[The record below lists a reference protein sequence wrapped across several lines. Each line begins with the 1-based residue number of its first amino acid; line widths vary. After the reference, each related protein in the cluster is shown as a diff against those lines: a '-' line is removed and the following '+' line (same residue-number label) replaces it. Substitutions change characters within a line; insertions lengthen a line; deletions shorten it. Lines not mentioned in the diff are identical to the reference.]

1 MLMVASQAGHYEL
14 VKTLL
19 DRGATNGIDIQ
30 DKCGWSALM
39 FAAFTGSSVDVVSL
53 LLEHNADVH
62 LANSDGRTALFMA
75 SEKVHVEIVKLL
87 LENGASI
94 RHKDTWGKPA
104 IALGTYSQHS
114 CHPDL
119 VDAFLQY
126 CDNYMEDVYSA
137 LWAAV
142 KHCCPLST
150 AILIKSGAVIYGVDQ
165 LLVLN
170 DERTADPKCVNCSC
184 LAVKAQL

>member
-19 DRGATNGIDIQ
+19 DRGATDGIDIQ

-39 FAAFTGSSVDVVSL
+39 FVAFTGSSIDVVSL

-62 LANSDGRTALFMA
+62 LANSDGRMALFMA

-87 LENGASI
+87 LENGAST

-119 VDAFLQY
+119 
-126 CDNYMEDVYSA
+126 
-137 LWAAV
+137 
-142 KHCCPLST
+142 
-150 AILIKSGAVIYGVDQ
+150 G
-165 LLVLN
+165 
-170 DERTADPKCVNCSC
+170 
-184 LAVKAQL
+184 

>member
-1 MLMVASQAGHYEL
+1 MVL
-14 VKTLL
+14 
-19 DRGATNGIDIQ
+19 
-30 DKCGWSALM
+30 
-39 FAAFTGSSVDVVSL
+39 
-53 LLEHNADVH
+53 
-62 LANSDGRTALFMA
+62 
-75 SEKVHVEIVKLL
+75 
-87 LENGASI
+87 
-94 RHKDTWGKPA
+94 
-104 IALGTYSQHS
+104 ALGIRIHGGN
-114 CHPDL
+114 
-119 VDAFLQY
+119 QY

-184 LAVKAQL
+184 LAVKAQLLLYKTNSVEITTCTKQANHGEPPERCWSHSTRATVYTSIPAIIGLYLCHDCLFTVVLSA